1 MVPVPPITSSTGGTL
16 SFFYQVHCPD
26 TVTYDWA
33 TATLKDNTTGT
44 TATLLGKTCTNSSSW
59 VPSPAGFPTTA

>member
-1 MVPVPPITSSTGGTL
+1 MT
-16 SFFYQVHCPD
+16 CDD

-44 TATLLGKTCTNSSSW
+44 TKTILPKTCTN
-59 VPSPAGFPTTA
+59 PTSGWSR